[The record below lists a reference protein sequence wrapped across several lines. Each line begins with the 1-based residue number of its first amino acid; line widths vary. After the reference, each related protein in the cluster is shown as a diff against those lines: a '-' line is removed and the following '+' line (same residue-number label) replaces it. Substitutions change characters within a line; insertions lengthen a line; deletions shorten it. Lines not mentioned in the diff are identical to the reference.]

1 MRNNG
6 LEKFLRK
13 QIRSELSRDGLIQ
26 EQGTLFTI
34 DDMKDYA
41 KTLGA
46 VGGMFANA
54 VKFTLNTLFR
64 APLAIFSQGQLKK
77 LQSNNEKYLS
87 STESLATSLDKTGHN
102 FEALL
107 LAPGFIVGDLVAGGL
122 LRVVDGN
129 YSSVGKGSERAGIL
143 SKLNAL
149 FFENKNTNKML
160 IEQNDLNPIEVN
172 EFLKSP
178 EFEMVAKAR
187 EEFDESIQ
195 SINDEIQEK
204 INLFVD
210 INKKIQNSKNITELI
225 NSIPAESGM
234 GEFKSGLKKAWDD
247 SSKSIESQEID
258 DDQKFE
264 IFKNSVLA
272 QFSEKL
278 SEEKT
283 TIEEFKS
290 EFLEMIAPNKNDALK
305 ILEKSDLSS
314 IDELMIT
321 LEKINEIFEEL

>member
-1 MRNNG
+1 
-6 LEKFLRK
+6 
-13 QIRSELSRDGLIQ
+13 
-26 EQGTLFTI
+26 
-34 DDMKDYA
+34 
-41 KTLGA
+41 
-46 VGGMFANA
+46 
-54 VKFTLNTLFR
+54 
-64 APLAIFSQGQLKK
+64 
-77 LQSNNEKYLS
+77 
-87 STESLATSLDKTGHN
+87 
-102 FEALL
+102 
-107 LAPGFIVGDLVAGGL
+107 
-122 LRVVDGN
+122 
-129 YSSVGKGSERAGIL
+129 
-143 SKLNAL
+143 
-149 FFENKNTNKML
+149 
-160 IEQNDLNPIEVN
+160 
-172 EFLKSP
+172 
-178 EFEMVAKAR
+178 
-187 EEFDESIQ
+187 
-195 SINDEIQEK
+195 
-204 INLFVD
+204 
-210 INKKIQNSKNITELI
+210 
-225 NSIPAESGM
+225 M